1 MLNSVQYRINSLE
14 DENTRLREAIEIYL
28 LMDSGPMYDRGKS
41 RLLFEAALSP
51 QKEGA
56 HDDE

>member
-1 MLNSVQYRINSLE
+1 MNNNERIATE
-14 DENTRLREAIEIYL
+14 QENTRLREAIETYL

-51 QKEGA
+51 QKDG
-56 HDDE
+56 DSDGR